1 MDSHLSNRK
10 TSFGYGSKF
19 DFTKPLTVSPPA
31 TKYNQKSFC
40 DDSKKNGL
48 TFGLSRDGSPDR
60 SYLIPQLHKNPG
72 PGKVKILFIQYD
84 NEKLEKNNLSY
95 SMRPR
100 TLDVFE
106 KHNTAKHTP
115 SPVVYN
121 TIDLTPKTGRFFCA
135 KFSDTKL
142 SALNMKS

>member
-60 SYLIPQLHKNPG
+60 SYLIPQIHKNPG
-72 PGKVKILFIQYD
+72 PGKVNFYLFSMIMKNLKKIILVIQ
-84 NEKLEKNNLSY
+84 
-95 SMRPR
+95 
-100 TLDVFE
+100 
-106 KHNTAKHTP
+106 
-115 SPVVYN
+115 
-121 TIDLTPKTGRFFCA
+121 
-135 KFSDTKL
+135 
-142 SALNMKS
+142 